1 MDTGLLSIWWLSN
14 LYFFFE
20 FAVGLASA
28 IPQQSCNDVLFFIHK
43 KMFPWW
49 PSLQV
54 INNPVDQYLSGTI
67 WLPSSLERYEW
78 FAAQSVHWTRKGCCL
93 PLLTIFES
101 MITLTTTPYLNDHL
115 IFWPPAIS
123 WRTFVIHYSGGNLTS
138 SRDHVFYFNKSRLCL
153 SQSLMYAITLQTTG
167 SESYIDRLL
176 QCYQMFALWF
186 VVNSAV
192 SWFCRVPRARF
203 LKITE

>member
-1 MDTGLLSIWWLSN
+1 MT
-14 LYFFFE
+14 
-20 FAVGLASA
+20 
-28 IPQQSCNDVLFFIHK
+28 CFFIHE
-43 KMFPWW
+43 KMFPWR
-49 PSLQV
+49 PSLQ
-54 INNPVDQYLSGTI
+54 IKSDQLSSRSIPHWDYLTP
-67 WLPSSLERYEW
+67 PSVERHEW
-78 FAAQSVHWTRKGCCL
+78 FAAQSIRQTPNPCCL

-101 MITLTTTPYLNDHL
+101 MITLTTTPYLNGHL

-123 WRTFVIHYSGGNLTS
+123 WRTFVNHYSGMEEILLLL
-138 SRDHVFYFNKSRLCL
+138 RDNVFYFNKSRLCL
-153 SQSLMYAITLQTTG
+153 SQSLMYAITLQTTD

-176 QCYQMFALWF
+176 QCYQMFALWY